1 MDHIDGKRDLLLHIV
16 ELIDCTL
23 ALHNLSATSRSFRAL
38 LSSAHAA
45 PSWRASALS
54 APVCSGGSD
63 SKVIITAEDAL
74 RCASLRAR
82 PLTLG
87 QPPTHASR

>member
-1 MDHIDGKRDLLLHIV
+1 MDHIDGKRDILLHIV

-54 APVCSGGSD
+54 APVCCSD

-74 RCASLRAR
+74 RCASLRAT
-82 PLTLG
+82 PLALG
-87 QPPTHASR
+87 QPPTNASR